1 MTEENY
7 HYRTNP
13 MFLRNQF
20 EGEGDWKIP
29 YIKKTDLELS
39 FSEDLRLIGFDKAK
53 TGRDEHYNRIV
64 HFFLY
69 DYKFEDIWEKP
80 DRYIEILKQYRAVL
94 TPDYSMYTDMNPT
107 IQLYN
112 TFRNRWVG
120 AYLAEKGIK
129 VIPTVSWGLENTF
142 DFCFNGIEKGSI
154 VAVST
159 YMVSEHGNHRDQKEF
174 FMKGYNE
181 MLKRLEPEL
190 IICYNTPFPE
200 MRGNILFVDYDLSSW
215 RHYSDDLD
223 KCFVKTKTYFYN
235 NKFLISADKGMGD
248 SHGGKWKPKKED
260 DERFLGKP
268 GEIKKTFDTNGGLRL
283 TKIGDDGRATMERHF
298 SDHRTPWRHTNPH
311 DHKINWD
318 PYKGNPLPQGPIN
331 YKDSVPEFKYY
342 IGDDGFMTKEIKHT
356 IITKRNSFEDNRFK
370 TISEFKWCVND
381 GGEVEFEWKGD
392 RYSITHPE
400 GRILICA
407 GGYEKE
413 GKYYNMNT
421 DAEYSFDD
429 EMWADNA
436 DEILD
441 FNVNGDKLRDV
452 ITQVKV
458 WSRSI

>member
-69 DYKFEDIWEKP
+69 DYKFEDIWENP

-159 YMVSEHGNHRDQKEF
+159 YMVSEHGNHMDQKEF

-215 RHYSDDLD
+215 QHYSDDLD
-223 KCFVKTKTYFYN
+223 KCFITRKTYYYDKN
-235 NKFLISADKGMGD
+235 DNALIPTDKGMGD
-248 SHGGKWKPKKED
+248 SHGGKWKPAKIED
-260 DERFLGKP
+260 KRLLGKP
-268 GEIKKTFDTNGGLRL
+268 GEIKTTYTNGKNGGYRID
-283 TKIGDDGRATMERHF
+283 TKIGEDGKAIKERHYT
-298 SDHRTPWRHTNPH
+298 DHRKPWAHSNPH
-311 DHKINWD
+311 DHIISWNQNTGFPDINT
-318 PYKGNPLPQGPIN
+318 NRVN
-331 YKDSVPEFKYY
+331 YFDGIIPEFKSKGRQHMYKNY
-342 IGDDGFMTKEIKHT
+342 HDKD
-356 IITKRNSFEDNRFK
+356 NSFSSLSDFK
-370 TISEFKWCVND
+370 QVVKRGAEIEFV
-381 GGEVEFEWKGD
+381 WKD
-392 RYSITHPE
+392 IIYSIT
-400 GRILICA
+400 
-407 GGYEKE
+407 
-413 GKYYNMNT
+413 
-421 DAEYSFDD
+421 
-429 EMWADNA
+429 WADKKVGISEAYNQESENLFDSA
-436 DEILD
+436 EELLTYELVTGETLKEVILKAEI
-441 FNVNGDKLRDV
+441 
-452 ITQVKV
+452 T
-458 WSRSI
+458 SRTL